1 MEKAQAITDLAL
13 TGAMLTFIVLSI
25 IALSILIYKNLKDK
39 KTTDIMETKNEQ
51 NISDIFDSFVE
62 ARERDNNIKSSLILI
77 ETKDERL
84 IHVKGEERSIAEL
97 VFELCKEVPSI
108 KNVMEVVLKALE
120 KEKQAKATDESN

>member
-1 MEKAQAITDLAL
+1 
-13 TGAMLTFIVLSI
+13 
-25 IALSILIYKNLKDK
+25 
-39 KTTDIMETKNEQ
+39 METKNEQ

-84 IHVKGEERSIAEL
+84 IHVKGEEISIAES
-97 VFELCKEVPSI
+97 VFKFCKEVPSI